1 METSVQDVTHGFSE
15 RFTSAGMNPKNRGA
29 YFGDEAAANG
39 LVLVEA
45 KSRDIKIYWLVE
57 PETGLIHAS
66 KFFAYGG
73 TESNAI
79 ADKLCDLAKGEPLTR
94 VLELTGEDVERILRD
109 TPVVSAVPEEKR
121 DEFIVVDELL
131 RAVKEEWPKALAK
144 AQAVGIV
151 KAGLKRNKGALRFDL
166 DEKEEKWLAL
176 PKDEQIQKV
185 EAALDGPVRD
195 YLQSEGGDMIVRDI
209 EGGRRVIV
217 EYVGSC
223 GSCASST
230 GMTLAFIED
239 TLRSNLY
246 EGLSVIPY

>member
-1 METSVQDVTHGFSE
+1 METSVRDATQGFSA
-15 RFTSAGMNPKNRGA
+15 RFTAAGMNPKNRGA

-57 PETGLIHAS
+57 PESELIHAS

-79 ADKLCDLAKGEPLTR
+79 ADKLCDLAKGEPLSR
-94 VLELTGEDVERILRD
+94 VLELTGEDVERMLRD

-121 DEFIVVDELL
+121 EAFIVVDELV

-144 AQAVGIV
+144 AQAVGNV
-151 KAGLKRNKGALRFDL
+151 KAGLKRKKGALRFDL
-166 DEKEEKWLAL
+166 EEQEAKWLAL
-176 PKDEQIQKV
+176 TKGEQIQKI

-195 YLQSEGGDMIVRDI
+195 YLQGEGGDMIVRDI
-209 EGGRRVIV
+209 QGGRRVIV

-239 TLRSNLY
+239 SLRSELY
-246 EGLSVIPY
+246 EGLSVIPS

>member
-1 METSVQDVTHGFSE
+1 METSVRDVTQGFSE
-15 RFTSAGMNPKNRGA
+15 RFTAAGLNPKNRGA
-29 YFGDEAAANG
+29 YFGDEAASNG

-45 KSRDIKIYWLVE
+45 KSRDVKIYWLVE

-73 TESNAI
+73 TESNVI
-79 ADKLCDLAKGEPLTR
+79 ADKLCDLAKGEPLSR
-94 VLELTGEDVERILRD
+94 VLELTGEDVERMLRD
-109 TPVVSAVPEEKR
+109 TPVVSAVPEER
-121 DEFIVVDELL
+121 REAFIVVDEIL
-131 RAVKEEWPKALAK
+131 RAVKAEWPKALAK

-166 DEKEEKWLAL
+166 DEQEAKWLAL
-176 PKDEQIQKV
+176 TKDEQIQKI

-195 YLQSEGGDMIVRDI
+195 YLQGEGGDMIVRDI

-239 TLRSNLY
+239 NLRSELY
-246 EGLSVIPY
+246 EGLSVIPC